1 MITTPH
7 LYSAVTSFLA
17 SLPPHLPHSFLPT
30 PSLSCQNDP
39 FKTELNHVTPVF
51 NLPAASRFIQVTPP
65 KALQGPHNLYNP
77 FPSLKFC
84 FLLGYS
90 LAQDCCVAWLS
101 EAPLTWFAGAVCLT
115 WHWPQE
121 GLHWPPYLIW
131 NQPHLQHSQIS
142 FPCSICFLLP
152 FQNNTI
158 SFI

>member
-101 EAPLTWFAGAVCLT
+101 KAP
-115 WHWPQE
+115 
-121 GLHWPPYLIW
+121 
-131 NQPHLQHSQIS
+131 PHLICRGCLSYLTLAS
-142 FPCSICFLLP
+142 GRPTLTSLFNMKPASPTALSDLLSLLYLFSIALP
-152 FQNNTI
+152 E
-158 SFI
+158 